1 MNRSPCSEGQFTAD
15 GFDYLVRIR
24 IYEAEDGGFTVQVK
38 PVFGRESRVEATV
51 DWMPGTNPSLED
63 AKRESQVF
71 VELNLR
77 HVFGKPYRGEVKW
90 YDAPEHLQRLPSW

>member
-1 MNRSPCSEGQFTAD
+1 
-15 GFDYLVRIR
+15 
-24 IYEAEDGGFTVQVK
+24 
-38 PVFGRESRVEATV
+38 
-51 DWMPGTNPSLED
+51 MPGTNPSLED

-90 YDAPEHLQRLPSW
+90 RDAPEHLQRLPSW